1 MPSSLDNLKSK
12 VDTSD
17 VGKLKHVPVDLKKLN
32 DDVVRKTVSDELT

>member
-1 MPSSLDNLKSK
+1 MPGSLDNLKSK
-12 VDTSD
+12 VDISD